1 VDDDFRV
8 DPEILRAIC
17 AYRDGLKVGV
27 ETAISSISIKV
38 DGLICA
44 INLLTKLLEV
54 SGAISRADLEAN
66 AKQWANNIK
75 DGMWDENEIHR
86 QGAAMVFLHCLEI
99 GADSES
105 KVPSMNFQI
114 IKGGKDDREN

>member
-1 VDDDFRV
+1 MDDEFRV
-8 DPEILRAIC
+8 DPEILRAIL
-17 AYRDGLKVGV
+17 AYRDGLKTSV
-27 ETAISSISIKV
+27 ETAIQPIEMKTV
-38 DGLICA
+38 GLISA
-44 INLLTKLLEV
+44 IYLLTKLLEV

-86 QGAAMVFLHCLEI
+86 QGAATVFLHCLGI
-99 GADSES
+99 GDDSES
-105 KVPSMNFQI
+105 KVPSTSFQI